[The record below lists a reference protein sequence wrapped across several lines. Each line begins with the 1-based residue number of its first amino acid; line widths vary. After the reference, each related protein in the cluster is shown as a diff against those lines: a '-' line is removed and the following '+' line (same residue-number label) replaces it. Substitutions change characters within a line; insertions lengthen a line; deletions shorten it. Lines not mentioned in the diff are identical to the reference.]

1 MDLAT
6 APDALTADA
15 VETLALAERLVVRR
29 RQVELEDLRV
39 AAHWAALH
47 GSDPR
52 EDPGF
57 VRGRPGADR
66 LVAVGGEGT
75 PKVRELCFHELGIAR
90 QVHAQAARALVADVL
105 DLQHRLPLTWAR
117 LEALAAD
124 AFVARKVAA
133 KTRDLPR
140 AVVGLVDVAV
150 ATVLGRLS
158 AGRVLAIAEA
168 AIIEADTAG
177 HAEKLAAERR
187 RRYVGLSRT
196 DEHGL
201 RTVIARVTAGDA
213 VWIDATV
220 DRVADILTTRPDLR
234 PEDPGADLTRDEL
247 RALAFG
253 WLARPAQLLHL
264 LLEAAHTAEQD
275 TQAADE
281 TDAAE
286 PEAGADAAESDTAE
300 SEAPEDDTDA
310 GPEPEPEPEPP
321 GGDPL
326 AESRST
332 ALSQEALDLFR
343 AADLTTLAPA
353 VQLYVHLHQDVLDG
367 TPGVAR
373 VEGIGPHLLEQ
384 VVGLVAHTRVTV
396 TPVVD
401 LADRHAVDGYEFPQA
416 VRHRTRLRMPAE
428 AAPHATRITGNSQ
441 RIDLDHPTPYDPT
454 GPPKQTGDH
463 NAAPLGRTT
472 HRAKTHL
479 GYRVLQIGVDA
490 WLWRTPHG
498 LWRVVDPRGTHPI
511 SDFDA
516 EGFTSPDPLQRSLA
530 RLWWEHCAS
539 KAA

>member
-6 APDALTADA
+6 APDAPPADA
-15 VETLALAERLVVRR
+15 AETLALAERLVVRR
-29 RQVELEDLRV
+29 RQVELDDLRV

-47 GSDPR
+47 GSDLR

-66 LVAVGGEGT
+66 LISVGGEGT

-105 DLQHRLPLTWAR
+105 DLRHRLPLTWAR
-117 LEALAAD
+117 LEALAGD

-133 KTRDLPR
+133 KTRELPLGL
-140 AVVGLVDVAV
+140 VGLVDVAV
-150 ATVLGRLS
+150 ATVLGRVS

-187 RRYVGLSRT
+187 RRYLGLSRT

-201 RTVIARVTAGDA
+201 RTVIARVAAGDA

-220 DRVADILTTRPDLR
+220 DRVADLLTTRPDLR
-234 PEDPGADLTRDEL
+234 PEDPGDDLTRDEL

-253 WLARPAQLLHL
+253 WLARPAELLHL

-286 PEAGADAAESDTAE
+286 PE
-300 SEAPEDDTDA
+300 
-310 GPEPEPEPEPP
+310 PEPE
-321 GGDPL
+321 GVDPL

-343 AADLTTLAPA
+343 AADLTTLAPS
-353 VQLYVHLHQDVLDG
+353 VQLFVHLHQEVLDG

-428 AAPHATRITGNSQ
+428 AAPHATRVTGNSQ

-516 EGFTSPDPLQRSLA
+516 AGFTSPDPLQRSLA

>member
-1 MDLAT
+1 MDP
-6 APDALTADA
+6 APELDALPADA

-29 RQVELEDLRV
+29 REVELEDLRV

-66 LVAVGGEGT
+66 LVAVAGEGT

-105 DLQHRLPLTWAR
+105 DLRHRLPLTWAR
-117 LEALAAD
+117 LEALAGD

-133 KTRDLPR
+133 KTRDLPLGL
-140 AVVGLVDVAV
+140 VGLVDVAV

-168 AIIEADTAG
+168 AIIEADVAG

-201 RTVIARVTAGDA
+201 RTVIARVAAGDA

-220 DRVADILTTRPDLR
+220 DRVADILAARPDLR
-234 PEDPGADLTRDEL
+234 PEAPGADLTRDEL

-253 WLARPAQLLHL
+253 WLARPAELLQL
-264 LLEAAHTAEQD
+264 LLEVAESV
-275 TQAADE
+275 E
-281 TDAAE
+281 VE
-286 PEAGADAAESDTAE
+286 KPEADIDQ
-300 SEAPEDDTDA
+300 APEL
-310 GPEPEPEPEPP
+310 EPEPEVQT
-321 GGDPL
+321 GDPL

-332 ALSQEALDLFR
+332 ALSQRALELFR
-343 AADLTTLAPA
+343 TADLTKLAPA
-353 VQLYVHLHQDVLDG
+353 VQLFVHLHQEVLDG

-396 TPVVD
+396 TPVID

-428 AAPHATRITGNSQ
+428 AIPHSGRVTGMRQ

-463 NAAPLGRTT
+463 NAAPITRTS

-479 GYRVLQIGVDA
+479 GYTVAQVGTTA
-490 WLWRTPHG
+490 WAWRTPHG
-498 LWRVVDPRGTHPI
+498 RLRIVDANGTHLVDQKVVAAVT
-511 SDFDA
+511 SD
-516 EGFTSPDPLQRSLA
+516 DPLERSLA
-530 RLWWEHCAS
+530 RIWWEHCAS
-539 KAA
+539 KAG